1 MKKIYSVLLILLF
14 SVTVFAQAP
23 EKISYQAVIRNLN
36 NTLLA
41 NQNIGM
47 QISILKGSATGSAV
61 YTETQTTTS
70 NANGLISIEIGAGT
84 VVNGTFSTIDWSA
97 GPYFIKTEV
106 DPDGGN
112 SYSIVGTS
120 QLLSVPFA
128 FYAKTA
134 ENSVK
139 VDAEASRAANA
150 ENTLQLKLDT
160 LVAKQTT
167 YTSLLQ
173 GFVGKINSLQSTVTT
188 DSTQIVSLQNSLTT
202 SQATVTQLNTQLA
215 ATTQA
220 NAASIASLK
229 TQLTAANNKVTALT
243 ATLGTKDATI
253 TALTAQVADLNTALA
268 NAQAKYDADKAAW
281 QQQLD
286 ALTDHVKVNTDPNNY
301 DYTSY
306 HLTHN
311 AASADD
317 LRITDP
323 VVAAYFKSNILT
335 AFAIKGTILS
345 TGEITEIGKA
355 VIAKGAALTNAE
367 ITALLSGIATTVHP
381 IAAPFQAQIAALQ
394 ATVTADSIQIATLKA
409 TITADSTQI
418 VALTAQVT
426 QLQNSLTASQATVTT
441 LNTQLAATTQAN
453 AASIA
458 SLKTQLTAANNKVT
472 ALTATLGTKDATIT
486 ALTAQNAD
494 LNTALANAQL
504 KNAADKDALQQQID
518 GLTSVIAFNNS
529 SLIFD
534 VDHAFQFGVY
544 LLDVFPASSYTY
556 SGADT
561 TSLHVYRAAF
571 QAAKASGVY
580 FGSFQEVKAIALSI
594 ALNLV
599 NAGTANKTDFYTLY
613 NKVITTSYIEPKQAV
628 DSSKL
633 SVYKTAIAAARTTK
647 GSDLTLDEVKTI
659 IGSYAP

>member
-268 NAQAKYDADKAAW
+268 NAQANNVVDKAAL
-281 QQQLD
+281 QQQID
-286 ALTDHVKVNTDPNNY
+286 ALTVTASINSNPNND
-301 DYTSY
+301 DYTYVRLSFND
-306 HLTHN
+306 TEN
-311 AASADD
+311 
-317 LRITDP
+317 LRISDP
-323 VVAAYFKSNILT
+323 VVAAYFKSSILT
-335 AFAIKGTILS
+335 AFAIKGTILGG
-345 TGEITEIGKA
+345 GEITEIGKA

-381 IAAPFQAQIAALQ
+381 IAAPFQAQIAALR
-394 ATVTADSIQIATLKA
+394 ATITADSIQIATLKA

-494 LNTALANAQL
+494 LNTALANAQA
-504 KNAADKDALQQQID
+504 KNEADKRALQQQID
-518 GLTSVIAFNNS
+518 NLSALN
-529 SLIFD
+529 D
-534 VDHAFQFGVY
+534 VNFGVAIWNQIHAWKFGVNLSAY
-544 LLDVFPASSYTY
+544 FDDWQTE
-556 SGADT
+556 ADT
-561 TSLHVYRAAF
+561 TSLAVYRSAF
-571 QAAKASGVY
+571 NAVKATKAGGY
-580 FGSFQEVKAIALSI
+580 FQSFNEIKAIAVTTALSLI
-594 ALNLV
+594 
-599 NAGTANKTDFYTLY
+599 NAGTAIIIDYYTLY
-613 NKVITTSYIEPKQAV
+613 DRVYYGQPPV
-628 DSSKL
+628 VYSSKL
-633 SVYKTAIAAARTTK
+633 SAYNTAIAAARTTK